1 MNVRFTF
8 NRTPLKLMHRALEI
22 GFQIVEEKR
31 LASLKLKVGT
41 HLDPLIERRDQDF
54 R

>member
-22 GFQIVEEKR
+22 GCNMVEENK
-31 LASLKLKVGT
+31 LASLKLNVGT
-41 HLDPLIERRDQDF
+41 HLAPLLDQEDQDF